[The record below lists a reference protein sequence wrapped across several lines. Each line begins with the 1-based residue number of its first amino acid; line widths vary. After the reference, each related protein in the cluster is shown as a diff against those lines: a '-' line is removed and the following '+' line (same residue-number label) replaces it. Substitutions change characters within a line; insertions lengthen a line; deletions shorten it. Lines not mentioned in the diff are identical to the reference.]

1 MADAP
6 VKFHLLWQ
14 YWEPG
19 NRRVPATQAGWM
31 RRPEIDA
38 GQGWWTWETPDGK
51 LLSAPAN
58 KIPVIWKGQMR

>member
-1 MADAP
+1 M
-6 VKFHLLWQ
+6 WQ

-31 RRPEIDA
+31 RRPDIDA
-38 GQGWWTWETPDGK
+38 GHGWWTWETPDGK

-58 KIPVIWKGQMR
+58 KIPVIWRAQ